1 MKNIYFWSPCLSK
14 VGTYKSTINSAVSL
28 SKYSKSFYSV
38 KLINVCGEWEDKKKF
53 FKKKDIEV
61 LDLGFNYFR
70 FLPKAG
76 FLKSR
81 FSYLIIILFSII
93 PLIRLLK
100 KNKSD
105 FFVAHLITSLPLILF
120 YFFNFRSK
128 LILRISGYPKLNLLR
143 KKLWTILSSKIY
155 QCTCPS
161 KDLMFQLKNLNILSD
176 NKLSFLPDPIINI
189 NDFLKNIRESN
200 NSNIDVPKKKFF
212 MSVGRLTKQKNFE
225 YLINEFSEFSVVNK
239 EFILLIFGTGEQQKY
254 LTNLIEKNKVNTNI
268 FLMGYS
274 KDIYFYMKR
283 AEAFILSSLWED
295 PGFVIIESALSN
307 LPIISSNCKNGP
319 SEFLQNGRAGILFEN
334 NKKGELKKSLDIFM
348 SQKAKMSNKK
358 ILAKKNSLNYTLFR
372 HYKLFNKILIE

>member
-1 MKNIYFWSPCLSK
+1 MATVQMLFGIAPAIAPMIGGLLLGFHWQGIFIFLALYAAVSIYMGSKILPETMTKNMLVPITFKSII
-14 VGTYKSTINSAVSL
+14 VRYKS
-28 SKYSKSFYSV
+28 
-38 KLINVCGEWEDKKKF
+38 
-53 FKKKDIEV
+53 
-61 LDLGFNYFR
+61 
-70 FLPKAG
+70 
-76 FLKSR
+76 
-81 FSYLIIILFSII
+81 
-93 PLIRLLK
+93 LL
-100 KNKSD
+100 
-105 FFVAHLITSLPLILF
+105 T
-120 YFFNFRSK
+120 
-128 LILRISGYPKLNLLR
+128 
-143 KKLWTILSSKIY
+143 
-155 QCTCPS
+155 
-161 KDLMFQLKNLNILSD
+161 
-176 NKLSFLPDPIINI
+176 
-189 NDFLKNIRESN
+189 
-200 NSNIDVPKKKFF
+200 
-212 MSVGRLTKQKNFE
+212 
-225 YLINEFSEFSVVNK
+225 NK